1 MPAKRVQPA
10 NTAATPVGAL
20 RHDDKRVNIPTG
32 ELRGFAV
39 DDEQAPE
46 QVRYPRDPSLDPQLV
61 WRGKDEQDS
70 EDLAVPSVPIY
81 VQEKIVPQAIVE
93 NLRRTAP
100 RTEDEPELSLFDDFD
115 RLEFGDL
122 VDFYAHEAN
131 WSNRMILGDSLLAMT
146 SLAEKE
152 GLRGTVQMIYLDPPY
167 GIRFGSNWQVSTRKR
182 DLAMGDTLLKATGAG
197 NLFTVFGEPDVA
209 IERTDE
215 GIVVEIQGVDVYDPT
230 TGTVRS
236 SSSTDDIACWFL
248 DTDYDEESFFV
259 RHAYFTGADEPY
271 KKLQRALRVDIDADA
286 WSTLYR
292 TRSQPFRVPLS
303 GKIAVKVINHY
314 GDEVLKVYEV

>member
-32 ELRGFAV
+32 ELRGLAV

-93 NLRRTAP
+93 
-100 RTEDEPELSLFDDFD
+100 
-115 RLEFGDL
+115 
-122 VDFYAHEAN
+122 
-131 WSNRMILGDSLLAMT
+131 
-146 SLAEKE
+146 
-152 GLRGTVQMIYLDPPY
+152 
-167 GIRFGSNWQVSTRKR
+167 
-182 DLAMGDTLLKATGAG
+182 
-197 NLFTVFGEPDVA
+197 
-209 IERTDE
+209 
-215 GIVVEIQGVDVYDPT
+215 
-230 TGTVRS
+230 
-236 SSSTDDIACWFL
+236 
-248 DTDYDEESFFV
+248 TDYDEESFFV

-271 KKLQRALRVDIDADA
+271 RKLQRALRADIDADA
-286 WSTLYR
+286 WSTLYC
-292 TRSQPFRVPLS
+292 TRAQPFRVPLS
-303 GKIAVKVINHY
+303 GKIAVKVINLY